1 MTAPVPDADVELRT
15 GSADGDVRRRQL
27 LWAGSALA
35 GLVLVAVVVWVNG
48 AVPAELDG
56 LDPETVAFVMHHDD
70 VSSTLTERRAQ
81 VAARAEEDPAPERL
95 LELTTALEAAHD
107 GYDTEQSPP
116 WLADEVASYLDALM
130 AERDATAAGYAAL
143 RGDDDAREA
152 LREVLDE
159 RADAEN
165 LQRAIRRTAT
175 ARDTVR

>member
-1 MTAPVPDADVELRT
+1 MTAPTTDADVELAP
-15 GSADGDVRRRQL
+15 GSADGDVRRRRL
-27 LWAGSALA
+27 RWAAGALA
-35 GLVLVAVVVWVNG
+35 ALVLVAVAVWVTG
-48 AVPAELDG
+48 SVPDELDG
-56 LDPETVAFVMHHDD
+56 LDPQTVAFVMHHDN
-70 VSSTLTERRAQ
+70 VSSTLTARRAE

-107 GYDTEQSPP
+107 GYDAEQSPP

-143 RGDDDAREA
+143 RGGDDAREA